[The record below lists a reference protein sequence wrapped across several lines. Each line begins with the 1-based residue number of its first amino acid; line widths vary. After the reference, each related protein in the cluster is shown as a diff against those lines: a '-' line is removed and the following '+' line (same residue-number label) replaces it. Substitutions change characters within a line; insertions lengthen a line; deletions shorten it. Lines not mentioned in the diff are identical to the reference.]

1 MDTFWGLT
9 STGWTAIYTFLTAA
23 LLGVAVAAARYA
35 KRQWEASRI
44 QIEDS
49 RQAQLEASRPYV
61 IVTVEPS
68 GASRALFDL
77 VVRNIGRRPALNVMV
92 RLNPPPRRAN
102 EDMREHA
109 IADSKMLNEPIAMI
123 APDQELRT
131 FYDSHISRHGSE
143 DLSTFHNVSL
153 RYNDSSGRVYTES
166 SVLDLDAMRGTTYI
180 DVKTVHDIGKSL
192 DEIKKVLKNASL
204 LSRTGGIHVEA
215 VTETRAQRAARNDLE
230 RYKELIDER
239 ELERA
244 ISPDGPHIAKLDAE
258 IENWEARH
266 IHPPTESPTTGS
278 A

>member
-35 KRQWEASRI
+35 KRQWKASRI

-68 GASRALFDL
+68 AASRALFDL

-123 APDQELRT
+123 APNKNCGLFTIATSAVMAERIFQPSTMCPFDTMTRQVAFT
-131 FYDSHISRHGSE
+131 PSHRS
-143 DLSTFHNVSL
+143 STW
-153 RYNDSSGRVYTES
+153 
-166 SVLDLDAMRGTTYI
+166 M
-180 DVKTVHDIGKSL
+180 
-192 DEIKKVLKNASL
+192 
-204 LSRTGGIHVEA
+204 
-215 VTETRAQRAARNDLE
+215 
-230 RYKELIDER
+230 
-239 ELERA
+239 
-244 ISPDGPHIAKLDAE
+244 P
-258 IENWEARH
+258 
-266 IHPPTESPTTGS
+266 
-278 A
+278 